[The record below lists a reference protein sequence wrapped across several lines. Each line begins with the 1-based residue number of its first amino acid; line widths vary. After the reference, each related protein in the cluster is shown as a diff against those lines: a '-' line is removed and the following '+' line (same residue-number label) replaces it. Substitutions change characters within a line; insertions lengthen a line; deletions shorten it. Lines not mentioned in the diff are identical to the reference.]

1 MHLWQP
7 FHEEAA
13 FYKGKPMREVSRAS
27 QTLQSLPRAWNAG
40 TEPRRGTWRKNL
52 ASRVHGFASVA
63 KKAKPVPRGEEW
75 HIVQRAV
82 AGDSEALTT
91 LFARD
96 RIKLYRTAYSLLRNK
111 EDAEDAL
118 QDGFVAAYVNLKSF
132 QGRARFST
140 WLTSIVLNAALM
152 NRRKLRVHTQVSFDE
167 IALSNEQRW
176 VPAVVDGGPNP
187 EQSYAQ
193 TENRETVEKRM
204 NQLSPLLRSAIQ
216 LRDLHY
222 FSIREAAQ
230 AEKVKMNVIKSR
242 IFRARRQLANLI
254 TPSEVNLYRCD
265 LSLAKPVSH
274 DEKKA
279 GCKQV

>member
-1 MHLWQP
+1 
-7 FHEEAA
+7 
-13 FYKGKPMREVSRAS
+13 MRKTTRAS
-27 QTLQSLPRAWNAG
+27 PAPHSLPSPGNTG
-40 TEPRRGTWRKNL
+40 TESGTRTCRKNL
-52 ASRVHGFASVA
+52 AAPVHGFASVA

-167 IALSNEQRW
+167 IALSDKHRW
-176 VPAVVDGGPNP
+176 VAAVVDGCPDP
-187 EQSYAQ
+187 EQTYAQ
-193 TENRETVEKRM
+193 TENKNTIEKRM
-204 NQLSPLLRSAIQ
+204 NQLSPRLRTAIQ
-216 LRDLHY
+216 LRDLCH

-230 AEKVKMNVIKSR
+230 AEGVKMNVIKSR
-242 IFRARRQLANLI
+242 VFRARRRLADSL
-254 TPSEVNLYRCD
+254 TARDVNF
-265 LSLAKPVSH
+265 
-274 DEKKA
+274 
-279 GCKQV
+279 

>member
-140 WLTSIVLNAALM
+140 WLTRIVLNAALM
-152 NRRKLRVHTQVSFDE
+152 SRRKLRIHPQVSFDE
-167 IALSNEQRW
+167 IALSDKHRW
-176 VPAVVDGGPNP
+176 VAAVVDGYPDP
-187 EQSYAQ
+187 EQTYAQ
-193 TENRETVEKRM
+193 TENKKTVEKRM
-204 NQLSPLLRSAIQ
+204 NQLSPRLRTAIQ
-216 LRDLHY
+216 LRDLCH

-230 AEKVKMNVIKSR
+230 AEGVKMNVIKSR
-242 IFRARRQLANLI
+242 VFRARRRLADSL
-254 TPSEVNLYRCD
+254 TARDVNF
-265 LSLAKPVSH
+265 
-274 DEKKA
+274 
-279 GCKQV
+279 